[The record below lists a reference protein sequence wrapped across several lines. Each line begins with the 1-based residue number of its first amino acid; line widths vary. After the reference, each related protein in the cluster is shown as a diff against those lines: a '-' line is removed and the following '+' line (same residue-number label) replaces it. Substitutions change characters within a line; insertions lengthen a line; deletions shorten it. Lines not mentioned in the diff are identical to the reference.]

1 MLVSIILI
9 GIFVFMCFMFAS
21 FAFAHPPEEEER
33 PLYPQVK
40 DFCRPPL
47 LNKIIYDSSIKD
59 EDLKLAIYENMA
71 RGWEYTI
78 PYLKEMFEYT
88 NNDESISTQKLCA
101 IMSRLCYDERFKIK
115 RQMAYDGR
123 SRRVYYVKE

>member
-1 MLVSIILI
+1 MLISLII
-9 GIFVFMCFMFAS
+9 FMCFAFAS
-21 FAFAHPPEEEER
+21 FAFADSPEEEER

-59 EDLKLAIYENMA
+59 EDLKLAIYENMV
-71 RGWEYTI
+71 RDCEYTI
-78 PYLKEMFEYT
+78 SYLKEMFEYT
-88 NNDESISTQKLCA
+88 NSDESISTQKLCA

-115 RQMAYDGR
+115 RQMAYEGR